1 MMIETSQYSRFL
13 EKVAEEID
21 IPPSKY
27 QDAVDRYQS
36 VGRWL
41 ENGKYPECT
50 DEPSIYP
57 QGSFRLGTVVRP
69 IRGGVEASYD
79 IDLVCELPIE
89 KHRTSPHSVKRMVG
103 DRLREHGTYQR
114 LLDAEGKRCWTLEYS
129 EQDGVGFHLD
139 VLPSVPDPHRPLD
152 SSIAITDKWAF
163 FYDWSA
169 SNPKGYGDWFDH
181 KNRAAFARDLIEQKR
196 SIQERAPYI
205 YARVDDVPD
214 QLVRTPLQ
222 RSIQLMKRHRDV
234 KFSNTR
240 HKGYAP
246 ISIIITTLAAQLYQ
260 GEPDIY
266 SALTGIVSKLHAH
279 AVLVDNGQVDP
290 ALAPY
295 NPIKRTS
302 VGKWNIGNKWY
313 IGNPVDPEENFADR
327 WHEDDHARAR
337 AFFSWVAAL
346 KEDLVDILAENR
358 TEVVRKRLSTTLG
371 PSAVSGHLNLILPAE
386 AAAPSPPKIH
396 ISNRPKPWKRE

>member
-1 MMIETSQYSRFL
+1 MMVERSQYSRFL

-69 IRGGVEASYD
+69 IRGGVEADYD

-89 KHRTSPHSVKRMVG
+89 EHRTTPHSVKTMVG
-103 DRLREHGTYQR
+103 DRLREHDTYKR
-114 LLDAEGKRCWTLEYS
+114 LLDKEGKRCWTLEYA

-139 VLPSVPDPHRPLD
+139 VLPSIPDPHRPLD
-152 SSIAITDKWAF
+152 SSIAITDKQEAI
-163 FYDWSA
+163 YNWSA
-169 SNPKGYGDWFDH
+169 SDPRGYGDWFDR
-181 KNRAAFARDLIEQKR
+181 KNQAAFARDLIEQKR
-196 SIQERAPYI
+196 SIQERAPAI

-234 KFSNTR
+234 MFNDAG

-260 GEPDIY
+260 GEPDVY

-279 AVLVDNGQVDP
+279 AALVDNRPVDQTLIP
-290 ALAPY
+290 HNL
-295 NPIKRTS
+295 ITRTS
-302 VGKWNIGNKWY
+302 DGKWY
-313 IGNPVDPEENFADR
+313 IGNPANPEENFADR
-327 WHEDDHARAR
+327 WHEDGHARAR
-337 AFFSWVAAL
+337 ALFSWVAAL
-346 KEDLVDILAENR
+346 KEDLVDVLAENR
-358 TEVVRKRLSTTLG
+358 PEVVRKRLSATLG
-371 PSAVSGHLNLILPAE
+371 ASAVSGHLNLILPAE
-386 AAAPSPPKIH
+386 ATVPSRPKIH
-396 ISNRPKPWKRE
+396 ISKPPKPWRCE